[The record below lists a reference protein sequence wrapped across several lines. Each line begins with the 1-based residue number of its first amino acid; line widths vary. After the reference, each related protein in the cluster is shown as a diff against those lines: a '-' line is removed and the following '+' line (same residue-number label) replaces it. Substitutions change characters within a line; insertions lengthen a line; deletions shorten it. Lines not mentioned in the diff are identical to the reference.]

1 MKTGALTIL
10 VYGASKSGKSTLA
23 ATVPAPRLILDVESS
38 TRFLPVL
45 DVDWDPKDP
54 PPDASK
60 HWDTAIVSV
69 RDWAT
74 AKAVYAWLHSGKHP
88 FKSIVVD
95 SVSELQQRYV
105 ESIAGRGQPTQAQWG
120 SIFRE
125 VCGFL
130 RDLRDLTMHPTNPL
144 TAVSLT
150 AMAKQVDGVWKPWVQ
165 GQSQT
170 VLPYLFDV
178 TGYIWTESNGD
189 GEQRK
194 LLTRRTAQFEA
205 GERVQGK
212 IPALI
217 TIPNHPDGELGN
229 DIERWIGRIFG
240 TVEPATKAKPTP
252 KPTPSESESQT

>member
-1 MKTGALTIL
+1 MQQPALTIL
-10 VYGASKSGKSTLA
+10 IYGASKAGKSSLA

-45 DVDWDPKDP
+45 DVEWDPAGP
-54 PPDASK
+54 PPAASK

-74 AKAVYAWLHSGKHP
+74 AKAAYSWLHSGKHP
-88 FKSIVVD
+88 FKSVVVD

-105 ESIAGRGQPTQAQWG
+105 EQVAGRGQPTQQMWG

-125 VCGFL
+125 VCGYL
-130 RDLRDLTMHPTNPL
+130 RDLRDLTMHPTTPL
-144 TAVSLT
+144 TAVALT
-150 AMAKQVDGVWKPWVQ
+150 AMAKQVDGMFKPWMQ
-165 GQSQT
+165 GQSLT

-178 TGYIWTESNGD
+178 TGYLWTEPS
-189 GEQRK
+189 GEGEVRK

-212 IPALI
+212 IPPLI
-217 TIPNHPDGELGN
+217 TIPTHPPGELGN
-229 DIERWIGRIFG
+229 EIARWIDRIFS
-240 TVEPATKAKPTP
+240 ESAAETKP
-252 KPTPSESESQT
+252 KSPKTPSTAESET